1 MNFETSIFRK
11 SNLLPLGMG
20 MVMGSMSVN
29 AVAAEPAE
37 KPKKD
42 KEKPM
47 NVLFIMSDDMRTD
60 LNVYGVPHVHTPNI
74 DKLASEGVMFRNNY
88 CQYPLSGPSRTS
100 MMSGFYP
107 TTSSIYNNSPWF
119 GADHPDWVS
128 FTMWFKNH
136 GYTTY
141 GSGKI
146 YHAGIEDTESFT
158 YGGKK
163 RMRNKGVGDFKPG
176 YVSYED
182 HRAFVARMKAADEE
196 RRHSSD
202 RWDAVEGEMVSRQ
215 GDTNTANR
223 TIEYIKQAAERDE
236 PFFITCG
243 LVKPHSPFVAPKE
256 FFDLYNVND
265 IPLPTD
271 FASLPMVPIGFPEG
285 SIRENTADV
294 FISRPATAEEA
305 REYILAYWACISYVD
320 WNVGRVVAAL
330 EEAGLRDETIIVFCS
345 DHGFQLGEKGKW
357 SKAGSLWERGTNAPL
372 IIVDPRAKG
381 NGQVCRRIVENI
393 DIYPTMVDLC
403 GLPKNEAIEGESI
416 APLLDDPNM
425 EWNSVAYSV
434 WDNHGKGVT
443 GVTVRDEKYR
453 YAEFFGVGAG
463 QFLID
468 EENDPNELVNLAYD
482 PAYADVVARMKAL
495 TDKLVE
501 GQRELTKEEAEA
513 QGLLK

>member
-1 MNFETSIFRK
+1 MNRETSLFRK
-11 SNLLPLGMG
+11 SGFLPLSMG
-20 MVMGSMSVN
+20 LVLGSMSVD
-29 AVAAEPAE
+29 AVAAEPAD
-37 KPKKD
+37 KPAKKD

-60 LNVYGVPHVHTPNI
+60 LNVYDVPYVHTPNL
-74 DKLASEGVMFRNNY
+74 DKLASQGVVFRNNY

-107 TTSSIYNNSPWF
+107 TTSKIYNNSPWF
-119 GADHPDWVS
+119 GADHPDWIS
-128 FTMWFKNH
+128 FTMYFKNH

-146 YHAGIEDTESFT
+146 YHAGIEDTESFV
-158 YGGKK
+158 YGGKP
-163 RMRNKGVGDFKPG
+163 RMRNQGVGDFKPS

-182 HRAFVARMKAADEE
+182 HRKFVEMMKEADMK
-196 RRHSSD
+196 RRYTSD
-202 RWDAVEGEMVSRQ
+202 RWDAIEGEEAERQ
-215 GDTNTANR
+215 SDTQVANK
-223 TIEYIKQAAERDE
+223 TIEYIKEAAKKDE

-243 LVKPHSPFVAPKE
+243 LVKPHSPFVAPKQ
-256 FFDLYNVND
+256 FFDLYDVND
-265 IPLPTD
+265 IPLPVD
-271 FASLPMVPIGFPEG
+271 FASLPMVPLNFPEG

-294 FISRPATAEEA
+294 FISRPASPEEA
-305 REYILAYWACISYVD
+305 REYIRAYWACISYVD

-330 EEAGLRDETIIVFCS
+330 DEAGLRESTIIVFCS

-357 SKAGSLWERGTNAPL
+357 SKAGSLWERGANAPL

-381 NGQVCRRIVENI
+381 NGQVSHRIVENL

-416 APLLDDPNM
+416 APLLDDPDM
-425 EWNSVAYSV
+425 EWDNVAYTV

-443 GVTVRDEKYR
+443 GVSVRDEKWR
-453 YAEFFGVGAG
+453 YSEYYGVGAG
-463 QFLID
+463 AFLID
-468 EENDPNELVNLAYD
+468 EENDPNELTNLVDD
-482 PAYADVVARMKAL
+482 PKYADVVARMHAL
-495 TDKLVE
+495 AAKHVE

-513 QGLLK
+513 LGQ